1 MHFQTFSHT
10 FTATGVGVQKRF
22 VSIAGAQAIATDVV
36 LGVAKTDFKV
46 GEAVTA
52 DILGVVAV
60 ESGAAIAL
68 GAGITPDANGR
79 AVTDPTAANGVAA
92 NRVGYA
98 LNAVSAAGQTVF
110 VLIR

>member
-1 MHFQTFSHT
+1 MHYQTFSHT
-10 FTATGVGVQKRF
+10 FIATGAGLQRRF
-22 VSIAGAQAIATDVV
+22 VSFAGAQALATDAV

-46 GEAVTA
+46 GAPTTA
-52 DILGVVAV
+52 DILGVIAV

-68 GAGITPDANGR
+68 GAGITPDADGR

-92 NRVGYA
+92 NRVGRA
-98 LNAVSAAGQTVF
+98 LNAVTAAGQTVF